1 MNVLSSKLLL
11 FRGLDER
18 AEKLDDLHS
27 AFQVAHDV
35 CQAAQGTCW
44 TSYLEDWKS
53 PNVRHSHKTSL
64 ICVGRGGACWESL
77 SCQVE
82 RAILVSLIWSTN
94 TWTSIRLD
102 DSFEV
107 VLSIQS
113 GTFVV
118 AQSSMGLD
126 DWLWM
131 MSMKGPLG
139 EMLDECIMESVER
152 LVQVVK
158 IFYPPKWNG
167 QMIIKE

>member
-1 MNVLSSKLLL
+1 MSEQRSWMTCILHFRLPMMCVRQLRAPVGQAIQRIGRVLMLGILIRLLL
-11 FRGLDER
+11 
-18 AEKLDDLHS
+18 
-27 AFQVAHDV
+27 
-35 CQAAQGTCW
+35 C
-44 TSYLEDWKS
+44 
-53 PNVRHSHKTSL
+53 
-64 ICVGRGGACWESL
+64 CVGRGGACWESL

-131 MSMKGPLG
+131 MQMKGPLG

-158 IFYPPKWNG
+158 IFYPSKWNG

>member
-1 MNVLSSKLLL
+1 MSEQRSWMTCILHFRLPMMCVRQLRAPVGQAIQRIGRVLMLGILIRLLL
-11 FRGLDER
+11 FVLDE
-18 AEKLDDLHS
+18 EGL
-27 AFQVAHDV
+27 
-35 CQAAQGTCW
+35 
-44 TSYLEDWKS
+44 
-53 PNVRHSHKTSL
+53 
-64 ICVGRGGACWESL
+64 VGSL

-139 EMLDECIMESVER
+139 KMLDECIMESVEW

>member
-1 MNVLSSKLLL
+1 MSEQRSWMTCILHFRLPMMCVRQLRAPVGQAIQRIGRVLMLGILIRLLL
-11 FRGLDER
+11 
-18 AEKLDDLHS
+18 
-27 AFQVAHDV
+27 
-35 CQAAQGTCW
+35 C
-44 TSYLEDWKS
+44 
-53 PNVRHSHKTSL
+53 
-64 ICVGRGGACWESL
+64 CVGRGGACWESL

>member
-1 MNVLSSKLLL
+1 MSEQRSWMTCILHFRLPMMCVRQLRAPVGQAIQRIGRVLMLGILIRLLL
-11 FRGLDER
+11 
-18 AEKLDDLHS
+18 
-27 AFQVAHDV
+27 
-35 CQAAQGTCW
+35 C
-44 TSYLEDWKS
+44 
-53 PNVRHSHKTSL
+53 
-64 ICVGRGGACWESL
+64 CVGRGGACWESL

-131 MSMKGPLG
+131 MLMKGPLG

>member
-1 MNVLSSKLLL
+1 MSEQRSWMTCILHFRLPMMCVRQLRAPVGQAIQRIGRVLMLGILIRLLL
-11 FRGLDER
+11 
-18 AEKLDDLHS
+18 
-27 AFQVAHDV
+27 
-35 CQAAQGTCW
+35 C
-44 TSYLEDWKS
+44 
-53 PNVRHSHKTSL
+53 
-64 ICVGRGGACWESL
+64 CVGRGGACWESL

-139 EMLDECIMESVER
+139 KMLDERIMESVER

>member
-1 MNVLSSKLLL
+1 MSEQRSWMTCILHFRLPMMCVRQLRAPVGQAIQRIGRVLMLGILIRLLL
-11 FRGLDER
+11 FVLDE
-18 AEKLDDLHS
+18 EGL
-27 AFQVAHDV
+27 
-35 CQAAQGTCW
+35 
-44 TSYLEDWKS
+44 
-53 PNVRHSHKTSL
+53 
-64 ICVGRGGACWESL
+64 VGSL

-82 RAILVSLIWSTN
+82 RAILVSLIWSTS

-131 MSMKGPLG
+131 MQMKGPLG

-158 IFYPPKWNG
+158 IFYPSKWNG

>member
-1 MNVLSSKLLL
+1 MSEQRSWMTCILHFRLPMMCVRQLRAPVGQAIQRIGRVLMLGILIRLLL
-11 FRGLDER
+11 
-18 AEKLDDLHS
+18 
-27 AFQVAHDV
+27 
-35 CQAAQGTCW
+35 C
-44 TSYLEDWKS
+44 
-53 PNVRHSHKTSL
+53 
-64 ICVGRGGACWESL
+64 CVGRGGACWESL

-158 IFYPPKWNG
+158 IFYPSKWNG

>member
-1 MNVLSSKLLL
+1 MSEQRSWMTCILHFRLPMMCVRQLRAPVGQAIQRIGRVLMLGILIRLLL
-11 FRGLDER
+11 
-18 AEKLDDLHS
+18 
-27 AFQVAHDV
+27 
-35 CQAAQGTCW
+35 C
-44 TSYLEDWKS
+44 
-53 PNVRHSHKTSL
+53 
-64 ICVGRGGACWESL
+64 CVGRGGACWESL

-167 QMIIKE
+167 RMIIKE